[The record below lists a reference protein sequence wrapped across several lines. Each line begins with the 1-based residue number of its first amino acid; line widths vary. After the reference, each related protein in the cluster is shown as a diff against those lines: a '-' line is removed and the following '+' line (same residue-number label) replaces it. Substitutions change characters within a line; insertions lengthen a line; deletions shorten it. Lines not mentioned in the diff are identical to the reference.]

1 MTAVTVPQ
9 TPRRAYA
16 GNVRWFYAFK
26 FFSSFALWSPIWVL
40 YLQEQRGFSLAQI
53 TALDAPF
60 WLVMI
65 LAEIPTGVVADRWG
79 RRLSL
84 LIGAGFYALAILIF
98 GLAASYPVI
107 LLSYLAW
114 ALSMTLI
121 SGADSAFIYDSLL
134 ADGRADDFPRILGRM
149 YAIDSAAFL
158 LGALVGAPL
167 AAATA
172 LNVPILVTGAISVLA
187 AVMAL
192 SFREPPRHNQAE
204 QLPYFRIMGEGL
216 RYTLAHPSLRAMI
229 ALRAVVMTS
238 GMAGIIFIQPFLRS
252 FDVPVKDFG
261 WLTTPISLAAIGGAL
276 IAHRLVARL
285 GERTVVFALS
295 AGFIIA
301 LFILGLVNAFGAFA
315 AFALL
320 RFSNATFSVVSSDN
334 INQRSPSHLRATV
347 MSVGQMAFSLLIAI
361 AEPAAGLLADR
372 TSLQT
377 TFLVSAVV
385 GAVLTSV
392 ALIAWTAACRKD
404 EG

>member
-1 MTAVTVPQ
+1 MTTATLPRS
-9 TPRRAYA
+9 PRRTYA
-16 GNVRWFYAFK
+16 ANVHRFYVFK

-40 YLQEQRGFSLAQI
+40 YLQEQRGLSLAQI

-79 RRLSL
+79 RKLSL
-84 LIGAGFYALAILIF
+84 LLGAGFYAAAILIF

-107 LLSYLAW
+107 LLSYLSW

-121 SGADSAFIYDSLL
+121 SGADSAFVYDSLM
-134 ADGRADDFPRILGRM
+134 AEGRAGDFPRILGRM
-149 YAIDSAAFL
+149 QAIDSAAFL

-172 LNVPILVTGAISVLA
+172 LNVPILATGAISVLA
-187 AVMAL
+187 AVVAL
-192 SFREPPRHNQAE
+192 TFREPPRHEPDE
-204 QLPYFRIMGEGL
+204 QMPYLRIMREGL

-252 FDVPVKDFG
+252 FDVSVSDFG
-261 WLTTPISLAAIGGAL
+261 WLTTPNSLAAIGGAL
-276 IAHRLVARL
+276 IAHRLVTRL
-285 GERTVVFALS
+285 GERSVVFLLS
-295 AGFIIA
+295 AGFIVA
-301 LFILGLVNAFGAFA
+301 LLILGLVNAVGAFA

-320 RFSNATFSVVSSDN
+320 RFSNATFAVVSGDT
-334 INQRSPSHLRATV
+334 INRRSPSHLRATV
-347 MSVGQMAFSLLIAI
+347 MSVGQMAFSLLIAVV
-361 AEPAAGLLADR
+361 EPAAGILADR

-377 TFLVSAVV
+377 TFLAAAIAGAGLSAV
-385 GAVLTSV
+385 
-392 ALIAWTAACRKD
+392 ALVSWTAAARSD
-404 EG
+404 SA